1 MYILGGKLYGICR
14 VVMRNGME
22 NIFMCGLCRDRLDV
36 FYPFLSTAL
45 HYDTNACP
53 LIVGD
58 ASFRCVLA
66 MPFILTPR
74 YELQRG
80 NNRVTPTRQLRTK
93 KCVTEKFYKFLE
105 KNITQMIN

>member
-74 YELQRG
+74 YELQIERKQSCNAYQTIAHEKVRDRKILQIFG
-80 NNRVTPTRQLRTK
+80 K
-93 KCVTEKFYKFLE
+93 KYYP
-105 KNITQMIN
+105 ND